1 MADHLRPE
9 ENEGAAPE
17 LEALAELYY
26 AGNIGQANALYGRW
40 LCALDK
46 RLPSLS
52 PESRRDMLRAL
63 QELGRRQKE
72 EDWVAMGDGVKHL
85 LLPLWNNR

>member
-9 ENEGAAPE
+9 EYKESALE
-17 LEALAELYY
+17 LESLSELYY

-40 LCALDK
+40 LYMLEK
-46 RLPSLS
+46 RLSSLS

-72 EDWVAMGDGVKHL
+72 EDWVAMGDGVKYL
-85 LLPLWNNR
+85 LLPLWNNG